1 MSHDSKKLRESIEGE
16 EEPTLL
22 EPEEAEGPIAQIEYS
37 RIVPDAVQCSSDEVY
52 EFERILGEY
61 VFWVP
66 SGYIV
71 LIPCRGA
78 FSSVVLGVHKETD
91 KKCAIKI
98 IDKAQVC
105 DTEQRRTRVLTEIGI
120 LRQCDH
126 PHILKVH
133 EIYETDIDI
142 SLVLDLY
149 VQFLFEPA

>member
-1 MSHDSKKLRESIEGE
+1 MLFNVLLMKCMNLNGYLESTYFGFLMEI
-16 EEPTLL
+16 
-22 EPEEAEGPIAQIEYS
+22 S
-37 RIVPDAVQCSSDEVY
+37 CS
-52 EFERILGEY
+52 FL
-61 VFWVP
+61 
-66 SGYIV
+66 
-71 LIPCRGA
+71 CRGA
-78 FSSVVLGVHKETD
+78 FSSVVLGIHKETD

-98 IDKAQVC
+98 IDKTQVC